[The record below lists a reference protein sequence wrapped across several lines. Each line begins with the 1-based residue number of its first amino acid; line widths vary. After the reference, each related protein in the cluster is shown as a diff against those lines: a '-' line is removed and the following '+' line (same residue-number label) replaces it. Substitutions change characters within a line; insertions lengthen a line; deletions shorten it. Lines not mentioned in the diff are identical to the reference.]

1 MRTQAKKKKERKEKM
16 KKNFQH
22 LRKKNESNMR
32 QKYTSEQTRQ
42 GSKLNRR
49 KCTETEGENK
59 MSREEE
65 RD

>member
-1 MRTQAKKKKERKEKM
+1 
-16 KKNFQH
+16 
-22 LRKKNESNMR
+22 MR